1 MANLCHLGDLIHAFY
16 SGVKV
21 RLLVL
26 THYGD
31 ARGGSGTEPQRGYC
45 VGFGRPLAPTA
56 GSLRDPVEGACL
68 ETALGDVL

>member
-1 MANLCHLGDLIHAFY
+1 MTNFCHLGDLIHAFY

-31 ARGGSGTEPQRGYC
+31 ARRGVRWGCKEILYQ
-45 VGFGRPLAPTA
+45 
-56 GSLRDPVEGACL
+56 S
-68 ETALGDVL
+68 